1 MERLWATRSMS
12 LDQGPCLMVSRSGI
26 VKGRRMDL
34 QVRLL
39 VEDFEFYGELSQI
52 GLCTIFFGR

>member
-1 MERLWATRSMS
+1 MERLWAIRLMS
-12 LDQGPCLMVSRSGI
+12 LDPGPCLMVSQSGI

-39 VEDFEFYGELSQI
+39 VEDFEFYWELSQI
-52 GLCTIFFGR
+52 GLCPIFLGR